1 MKWSNKD
8 WFWLTLILI
17 AIIICILTFRLSDN
31 QSVNEMFSFV
41 SSAVS
46 IALAIVAIGMAT
58 KQEVENKRVQDEVNK
73 ILIKIEMK
81 VNSMNDTVQK
91 IAPEHV
97 RGLAE
102 EKSEQAMEQT
112 LYKEEFSKDEVEKL
126 INEALTDYGET
137 IINEMMNNNTIY
149 LNSNLHNDSLNH
161 LITSFVRRNPNT
173 TVRELT
179 NEFNISTQ
187 YAKKI
192 LNEVKQTVSI

>member
-126 INEALTDYGET
+126 INEALMDYGET

-149 LNSNLHNDSLNH
+149 LNNNLHNDSLNH
-161 LITSFVRRNPNT
+161 LITSFVRRNPNA

-192 LNEVKQTVSI
+192 LNEVKQNVSV